1 MVEVKEESEG
11 PKGRTTDGGWKSKKK
26 TKGRTTDGRR
36 QRSQKSKKK
45 TKGRTTDGRS
55 QRRKRR
61 AVPWMVEVKQEE
73 ENEGPYHGW

>member
-1 MVEVKEESEG
+1 MIEVKDENEG
-11 PKGRTTDGGWKSKKK
+11 PYHGWY
-26 TKGRTTDGRR
+26 
-36 QRSQKSKKK
+36 KSKKK

-61 AVPWMVEVKQEE
+61 AVPWMVEVKE